1 MIDIPTMYTS
11 AEAAIKGRHR
21 ATAEA
26 LLREMI
32 KRWPVSCMGLGS
44 EHCEICP
51 ASVRYGKNCTAEPL
65 HERMAFAREQLNK
78 LSISEK
84 LDLI

>member
-1 MIDIPTMYTS
+1 MIDIPTMYKS
-11 AEAAIKGRHR
+11 AEAAIKGHHR

-32 KRWPVSCMGLGS
+32 KRYPVTCACLGA

-51 ASVRYGKNCTAEPL
+51 ASVRYGKNCTGEPL
-65 HERMAFAREQLNK
+65 QERMAFAREQLNK
-78 LSISEK
+78 LCAGEK
-84 LDLI
+84 LALI